1 VLNFGDETQV
11 IKTEPRIRN
20 GERQRERE
28 RGKERDSERR
38 KCMLMEMK
46 ARNVS

>member
-20 GERQRERE
+20 VKRESGIDRE
-28 RGKERDSERR
+28 
-38 KCMLMEMK
+38 
-46 ARNVS
+46 